1 MEHNVFISWSKPRSY
16 QVAKA
21 LHDWLPNV
29 IQSAKPWISSENV
42 DKGTLWSG
50 EIAAVLSTVR
60 VGIVCVTPENVA
72 EPWLNFEADA
82 LSKTVEEARVCTFL
96 FGGISSG
103 AVPPPLGRFNHTQ
116 SDEPDT
122 RRLLHTIRRA
132 LNLELTESRRVA
144 EDLNCGTGSAPERT
158 I

>member
-72 EPWLNFEADA
+72 DA
-82 LSKTVEEARVCTFL
+82 VRELRPYAVDVASGIENAV
-96 FGGISSG
+96 GGKD
-103 AVPPPLGRFNHTQ
+103 RKKMQDF
-116 SDEPDT
+116 
-122 RRLLHTIRRA
+122 
-132 LNLELTESRRVA
+132 VA
-144 EDLNCGTGSAPERT
+144 AAKRT
-158 I
+158 